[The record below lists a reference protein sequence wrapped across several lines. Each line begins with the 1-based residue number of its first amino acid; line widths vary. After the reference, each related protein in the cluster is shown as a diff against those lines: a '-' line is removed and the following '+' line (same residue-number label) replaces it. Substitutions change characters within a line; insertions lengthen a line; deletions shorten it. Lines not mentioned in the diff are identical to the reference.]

1 MEDYKAFLD
10 EKMSKVLLSLDNE
23 YKTLRT
29 GRISSNVFD
38 KIFIQYHGQKMP
50 ITQVSSIRI
59 PEARLV
65 VIQPWDKTILNK
77 IEQAILNSDLS
88 MNPSSDGSV
97 IRIKVPALTS
107 ERRQDIVKHAK
118 KIAEEHRV
126 STRNIRQDL
135 NNRVKKQEKESE
147 ITEDSL
153 KRILDDIQKSID
165 IYIKRIDTIL
175 ESKIQEIMEV

>member
-1 MEDYKAFLD
+1 MEDYKAFLG
-10 EKMSKVLLSLDNE
+10 EKMNKVLLSLDNE

-29 GRISSNVFD
+29 GRISSNIFD
-38 KIFIQYHGQKMP
+38 RICIQYHDRRTP

-65 VIQPWDKTILNK
+65 VIQPWDKSILNK

-88 MNPSSDGSV
+88 MNPSNDGSV
-97 IRIKVPALTS
+97 IRIKVPNLTS
-107 ERRQDIVKHAK
+107 ERRQEIVKHAK
-118 KIAEEHRV
+118 KIAEEHKI

-135 NNRVKKQEKESE
+135 NNKVKKQEKESE

-153 KRILDDIQKSID
+153 KRILDDIQKSTD
-165 IYIKRIDTIL
+165 MYIKKIDSIL
-175 ESKIQEIMEV
+175 ESKIQEIMEA

>member
-10 EKMSKVLLSLDNE
+10 EKMNKVLLSLDNE

-29 GRISSNVFD
+29 GRISSNIFD
-38 KIFIQYHGQKMP
+38 GICIQYHDRRTP

-65 VIQPWDKTILNK
+65 VIQPWDKSILNK

-88 MNPSSDGSV
+88 MNPSNDGSV
-97 IRIKVPALTS
+97 IRIKVPNLTS
-107 ERRQDIVKHAK
+107 ERRQEIVKHAK
-118 KIAEEHRV
+118 KIAEEHKI

-135 NNRVKKQEKESE
+135 NNKVKKQEKESE

-153 KRILDDIQKSID
+153 KRILDDIQKSTD
-165 IYIKRIDTIL
+165 MYIKKIDSIL
-175 ESKIQEIMEV
+175 ESKIQEIMEA

>member
-29 GRISSNVFD
+29 GRISSNIFD
-38 KIFIQYHGQKMP
+38 RICIQYHGQRTP

-65 VIQPWDKTILNK
+65 VIQPWDKSILNK

-97 IRIKVPALTS
+97 IRIKVPNLTS
-107 ERRQDIVKHAK
+107 ERRQEIVKHAK
-118 KIAEEHRV
+118 KIAEEHKI

-135 NNRVKKQEKESE
+135 NNKVKKQEKESE

-153 KRILDDIQKSID
+153 KRILDDIQKSTD
-165 IYIKRIDTIL
+165 IYIKKIDFIL
-175 ESKIQEIMEV
+175 ESKIQEIMKA